1 MMLSRMI
8 WINIAAN
15 ADMQLIG
22 VMTNDTRRDNA
33 DVARKKGLTQLELA
47 ELSGI
52 HQVTISALEIG
63 RNSGGNLDTIE
74 LLADALGLSIDEYV
88 GHEVIKH
95 RERKK

>member
-1 MMLSRMI
+1 MRM
-8 WINIAAN
+8 W
-15 ADMQLIG
+15 
-22 VMTNDTRRDNA
+22 REKR
-33 DVARKKGLTQLELA
+33 GLTQPELA
-47 ELSGI
+47 RLSGI
-52 HQVTISALEIG
+52 SQVTISALEIG

>member
-1 MMLSRMI
+1 
-8 WINIAAN
+8 
-15 ADMQLIG
+15 
-22 VMTNDTRRDNA
+22 MTRGEIM
-33 DVARKKGLTQLELA
+33 RKWREKRGLTQCELA

-52 HQVTISALEIG
+52 NQATISALEKG

-74 LLADALGLSIDEYV
+74 LLADALSLSIDEYV

>member
-1 MMLSRMI
+1 MRKWREKRGLS
-8 WINIAAN
+8 
-15 ADMQLIG
+15 QC
-22 VMTNDTRRDNA
+22 
-33 DVARKKGLTQLELA
+33 ELA
-47 ELSGI
+47 KLSGI
-52 HQVTISALEIG
+52 SQVTISALEIG